1 MTTTVIRIASTAIAL
16 HLMTGL
22 ALLPGGIASA
32 QESRYPM
39 LDKVSENVINKYK
52 TTPCQ
57 ELAQRRQNPPPQS
70 AIEKRAVE
78 LLAADPKLRAEF
90 FSRVGGAVL
99 DKMFACGL
107 IP

>member
-1 MTTTVIRIASTAIAL
+1 MITTVIRIASTAVAL
-16 HLMTGL
+16 PLVTGL
-22 ALLPGGIASA
+22 ALLQGGIASA
-32 QESRYPM
+32 QGSQYPM
-39 LDKVSENVINKYK
+39 LDKVSENVIQKYR

-57 ELAQRRQNPPPQS
+57 ELAQRRQNPPQS

-78 LLAADPKLRAEF
+78 MLAADPKLRAEF

-99 DKMFACGL
+99 DKLFTCGL